1 MFVKSSLIGRTEKSA
16 PIKEPG
22 RKEQPDSSKGEG
34 SSVKRVHFED
44 EEMERKSENSES
56 SDEDV
61 ESAKVVRVPSFFI
74 SKPLVDFDAGIGRVP
89 CNHTFIVIRRRGKSR
104 SDQVYRF
111 SKAPSLGLLEP
122 LSPVRRFAISVV
134 TNRYFESFVILT
146 ILANC
151 VFLVIEC
158 APEEAEYVFC
168 GIYTLEMCLKIL
180 SRGFI
185 FHAYAY
191 LRDAWNWLDFLVV
204 VLGYVTVAPNI
215 ANLTG
220 IRTVRVL
227 RALRTFSALKGLRAM
242 VNTLLRSLKLLS
254 DVMVLF
260 LFFLGVMALIGLQLF
275 SGELR
280 NKCILNT
287 PNGNLSVNLKE
298 RALNQSFWFIHE
310 EEPLVC
316 GNGSTAGSCPVNYT
330 CMANAGPNPDHGYT
344 TFDNIGW
351 SLVMALQ
358 ILTMDYWENLY
369 DKIIRSSGAL
379 YVPYF
384 IIGIFFCSFYL
395 MNLVLAVVYLSYELE
410 LCSEE
415 KEKEKRIL
423 LRRTGST
430 YQADRR
436 ILKRLIPLDG
446 SKPPEPKSTTID
458 GGHAVEIG
466 DALEDGDLKEGS
478 STKENEAEKRAEFS
492 HCLLPGCV
500 PRERAGLSVSKSNG
514 VLRVISWW
522 KWIRQSLKDLTSHSA
537 FDVVIVTLI
546 LLNTI
551 VLALYHHGIDP
562 EFRQVLDN
570 INLAFTAMFALEI
583 LFRFVA
589 VGPIAFMLSRWN
601 VFDTTVVA
609 GSLLGYFYKSAEG
622 LSVFRTLRLIRV
634 LCLAKSWKTM
644 ERLMKAIARSVEP
657 VGNITL
663 ILSVVMYIFAVLG
676 IKVFGKAYT
685 EDKFGEEGVPRWN
698 FNDFWHAVMMVFRV
712 LCGEWIE
719 PLWGCM
725 RDTSPGKAILFF
737 LAVLVVGNFIVL
749 NLFVAL
755 LVNAFDFRET
765 DNNDDAQSV
774 QNPSRFSVGKLLKTR
789 KSCLFVAKYRESFRL
804 YELQV
809 LESSHCPDVHTGGSL
824 AICEPERDKSYE
836 KQCGNTTGEG
846 SLLEIEDSKSIN
858 KEEADPTSGVDMSP
872 SGTLTRGCKMDRDDQ
887 INAASDA
894 GMQPPRPTRYTIEID
909 DCLPEYCVDCPLWK
923 PFSPRHFCW
932 LKFRCRVRFLVEKKY
947 FEWFI
952 LATVFFSSF
961 TLIFEDIH
969 LHEKPKLQTTLEILN
984 YVFAAI
990 FTAEFVLKVIGFGL
1004 VKYFSSPWN
1013 CLDAFIVSI
1022 SLACVFEDKNLS
1034 VFRSLRTLRAL
1045 RPLRAISRLEGM
1057 RVVVNALFAAIPGI
1071 GNVLLVSLLFWLI
1084 FSILGVHIFA
1094 GKFYKCVD
1102 KDNKPLPA
1110 SVVPSKTKCLAN
1122 PNGYRWV
1129 NSKVTF
1135 DNVFAGFLAL
1145 MQVATFEGW
1154 MEVMQDAVDSTDVDM
1169 QPQFENKLA
1178 SYCFFVA
1185 FIVVGSFF
1193 VLNLFVGVII
1203 DNFNSLKKKYE
1214 ELNSMGMLLTDTQRK
1229 WVNFLKEAA
1238 RKKPPSRQIR
1248 PQERL
1253 CGVLYDVVMG
1263 DKFEIAIMTVIM
1275 CNMVLMTIQHH
1286 GQSKEIT
1293 EVLRIANFVFT
1304 GIFVLEAIVKIV
1316 TLRTHYFKKPWNVFD
1331 FLIVLSSLVD
1341 VMLVEFNA
1349 NEGTVS
1355 PSLLRVLRIFRIARL
1370 LRLVEFA
1377 KGIRKLLWALMISL
1391 PALFNIGTLLF
1402 MVMFIYAII
1411 GMSAFGNVKREGEL
1425 SDTVNFETFA
1435 SALLLLFRLST
1446 GSGWNDIMDALLLEP
1461 PNCDPDYL
1469 DLPNGNCGS
1478 FGAIIYLASYI
1489 IVVFLVIVN
1498 MYIAIILENVNRAHE
1513 IEDFCITKENFDSY
1527 YTTWGIFVHD
1537 GKPYLPLAQLS
1548 DFVASLG
1555 KPFTI
1560 SQPNLDALRDMDIPV
1575 RSGDQIHCFDLLKAL
1590 VRRVLEDHGESVEV
1604 FKDITLRMEATFNK
1618 SFISQKRISSFSGST
1633 KTKLSDDFGESIT

>member
-1 MFVKSSLIGRTEKSA
+1 MFVKSSLIGKTNNSSLTKDPAEQELKDLTKS
-16 PIKEPG
+16 
-22 RKEQPDSSKGEG
+22 EG
-34 SSVKRVHFED
+34 SPAKRVHFED
-44 EEMERKSENSES
+44 EQEMERNSEAS
-56 SDEDV
+56 EGSDDELG
-61 ESAKVVRVPSFFI
+61 SAKVFQVPPFFI
-74 SKPLVDFDAGIGRVP
+74 SKPLVDFDAGLGRVP
-89 CNHTFIVIRRRGKSR
+89 CNHTFLVVRRRGRSR

-111 SKAPSLGLLEP
+111 NKAASLGLLGP
-122 LSPVRRFAISVV
+122 LNPIRLFAISVV

-168 GIYTLEMCLKIL
+168 GIYTMEMCLKIL

-185 FHAYAY
+185 FHAFAY
-191 LRDAWNWLDFLVV
+191 LRDPWNWLDFIVV

-220 IRTVRVL
+220 IRAVRVL

-254 DVMVLF
+254 DVLVLF
-260 LFFLGVMALIGLQLF
+260 LFFLAVMALIGLQLF

-280 NKCILNT
+280 NKCVLKIPFVNVSF
-287 PNGNLSVNLKE
+287 NLQE
-298 RALNQSFWFIHE
+298 RALNEIRDNIKETNSVELAYCF
-310 EEPLVC
+310 
-316 GNGSTAGSCPVNYT
+316 SKSCPSNYT
-330 CMANAGPNPDHGYT
+330 CLANAGPNPDHGYT

-384 IIGIFFCSFYL
+384 IIGVFFCSFYL
-395 MNLVLAVVYLSYELE
+395 MNLVLAIVYLSYEQE
-410 LCSEE
+410 LCSED
-415 KEKEKRIL
+415 KERERRTL
-423 LRRTGST
+423 LRRTGSS
-430 YQADRR
+430 YEAGKRGLR
-436 ILKRLIPLDG
+436 RLIALDG
-446 SKPPEPKSTTID
+446 SQPPKAKTTTKEHRQAIEMGDIAKD
-458 GGHAVEIG
+458 GEVTEC
-466 DALEDGDLKEGS
+466 GS
-478 STKENEAEKRAEFS
+478 SKETTPEQRSELR
-492 HCLLPGCV
+492 HCLLPGCLL
-500 PRERAGLSVSKSNG
+500 RERVGVSVFKSNG
-514 VLRVISWW
+514 VLRAIAWW
-522 KWIRQSLKDLTSHSA
+522 KGIRQGLKDLTSHST

-551 VLALYHHGIDP
+551 VLASYYHGINP
-562 EFRQVLDN
+562 EFRQVLDYV
-570 INLAFTAMFALEI
+570 NLVFTALFGLEI
-583 LFRFVA
+583 VFRCVA
-589 VGPIAFMLSRWN
+589 LGPIAFIRSRWN
-601 VFDTTVVA
+601 VFDTSVVT

-663 ILSVVMYIFAVLG
+663 ILSVVIYIFAVLG
-676 IKVFGKAYT
+676 IKVFGHAYT
-685 EDKFGEEGVPRWN
+685 PETFGEGGVPRWN
-698 FNDFWHAVMMVFRV
+698 FNDFWHAIMMVFRV

-719 PLWGCM
+719 PLWDCM
-725 RDTSPGKAILFF
+725 RASSPEKATLFF
-737 LAVLVVGNFIVL
+737 LAVLVVGNFIVRRVFGFV
-749 NLFVAL
+749 LFFVEF
-755 LVNAFDFRET
+755 VVSTSF
-765 DNNDDAQSV
+765 
-774 QNPSRFSVGKLLKTR
+774 
-789 KSCLFVAKYRESFRL
+789 LFF
-804 YELQV
+804 Q
-809 LESSHCPDVHTGGSL
+809 
-824 AICEPERDKSYE
+824 
-836 KQCGNTTGEG
+836 
-846 SLLEIEDSKSIN
+846 
-858 KEEADPTSGVDMSP
+858 
-872 SGTLTRGCKMDRDDQ
+872 
-887 INAASDA
+887 
-894 GMQPPRPTRYTIEID
+894 
-909 DCLPEYCVDCPLWK
+909 
-923 PFSPRHFCW
+923 
-932 LKFRCRVRFLVEKKY
+932 
-947 FEWFI
+947 
-952 LATVFFSSF
+952 
-961 TLIFEDIH
+961 IFEDVH
-969 LHEKPKLQTTLEILN
+969 LKERPTLAKTLEMLN
-984 YVFAAI
+984 YIFAAI
-990 FTAEFVLKVIGFGL
+990 FSAEFVLKIIGFGL
-1004 VKYFSSPWN
+1004 VKYMSSPWN

-1022 SLACVFEDKNLS
+1022 SLAVVFEDKNLS

-1084 FSILGVHIFA
+1084 FSILGVHLFA
-1094 GKFYKCVD
+1094 GTFYKCVD
-1102 KDNKPLPA
+1102 KSNELLPPSVISNK
-1110 SVVPSKTKCLAN
+1110 TDCLAHAN
-1122 PNGYRWV
+1122 ADGYRWV
-1129 NSKVTF
+1129 NSKVNF

-1154 MEVMQDAVDSTDVDM
+1154 MEVMQDSVDSTGVDR
-1169 QPQFENKLA
+1169 QPKFENKLSA
-1178 SYCFFVA
+1178 YCFFVA

-1238 RKKPPSRQIR
+1238 RKKPPSRQMR
-1248 PQERL
+1248 PQEPL
-1253 CGVLYDVVMG
+1253 CGVLYDVVTG
-1263 DKFEIAIMTVIM
+1263 DKFEIAILTVIM

-1286 GQSKEIT
+1286 GQSQEFT
-1293 EVLRIANFVFT
+1293 DVLRVANFVFT
-1304 GIFVLEAIVKIV
+1304 GIFALEAVVKIV
-1316 TLRTHYFKKPWNVFD
+1316 TLRTHYFKKAWNVFD
-1331 FLIVLSSLVD
+1331 FVIVISSLVD
-1341 VMLVEFNA
+1341 VVLDEFNA

-1377 KGIRKLLWALMISL
+1377 KGIRRLLWALMISL

-1402 MVMFIYAII
+1402 MVIFIYAII
-1411 GMSAFGNVKREGEL
+1411 GMSAFGHVKREGEL
-1425 SDTVNFETFA
+1425 SDTVNFETFG

-1461 PNCDPDYL
+1461 PDCDPSYM

-1478 FGAIIYLASYI
+1478 FSAIIYLASYI

-1527 YTTWGIFVHD
+1527 YITWGAFVHD

-1548 DFVASLG
+1548 EFVASLG
-1555 KPFTI
+1555 KPFKI
-1560 SQPNLDALRDMDIPV
+1560 CQPNCNALRDMDIPV

-1590 VRRVLEDHGESVEV
+1590 VRRVLEEHGESVEV
-1604 FKDITLRMEATFNK
+1604 FKEITVRMEASFNK
-1618 SFISQKRISSFSGST
+1618 SFITQKRLSSFSGST
-1633 KTKLSDDFGESIT
+1633 KTKLSDEFGETIT